1 MFVQTI
7 TFHHNSHSSSS
18 RADLT
23 QTSPTVSNETNNTT
37 KKPTQQYKI
46 AVRRAKDAC
55 RMWSAKLS
63 VRWTAVCIHFKH
75 YIYYILV
82 YSVGESDKCSPKVR
96 ASEATILRYC
106 RQQQKVISPGS
117 PLVTLYEQRCFTYF
131 KLLQL
136 KRKREEEKGI
146 TLIQKLPQIQDS
158 NGWFPR
164 EKVTLTHRKNMILAV
179 LLRLI
184 TQCV

>member
-1 MFVQTI
+1 MLFLTLETANKEEKLSMFVQTI

-106 RQQQKVISPGS
+106 RQQ
-117 PLVTLYEQRCFTYF
+117 
-131 KLLQL
+131 
-136 KRKREEEKGI
+136 RE
-146 TLIQKLPQIQDS
+146 S
-158 NGWFPR
+158 NLSR
-164 EKVTLTHRKNMILAV
+164 LSTCHTVRAAV
-179 LLRLI
+179 LHLF
-184 TQCV
+184 